1 MPEMDRFEHECILN
15 RQSIQQFLGSL
26 VEGFEKGRIILSSD
40 DNSAYLI
47 PAELIRFYIKTKKK
61 SGKSKLTIKLAWK
74 DSDSEIYRKKS
85 NDIQISA

>member
-15 RQSIQQFLGSL
+15 KQSLQQFLTSL
-26 VEGFEKGRIILSSD
+26 VDGFEKGRIILSAED
-40 DNSAYLI
+40 KNAYLI
-47 PAELIRFYIKTKKK
+47 PTELIRFYIKTKKK

-74 DSDSEIYRKKS
+74 DSDSETYRKKS

>member
-1 MPEMDRFEHECILN
+1 MPEVDRFEHECILN
-15 RQSIQQFLGSL
+15 RQSIHDFLASL
-26 VEGFEKGRIILSSD
+26 VDGFEKGRVILTSED
-40 DNSAYLI
+40 KHVQMV

-74 DSDSEIYRKKS
+74 DSDSETYRKKS